1 GGKPAAK
8 GGAGDAD
15 LGNKLAVAQEALDT
29 TRRDNAEL
37 KSRMNDLQSQLDK
50 LQRLIELK
58 NGQLAKMQA
67 AGAAVPPVAAT
78 PEATTPA
85 NAAVPASLV
94 DANGAPVKPAGE
106 IAPEDALPAGAAQ
119 VA

>member
-1 GGKPAAK
+1 VNTAPGVKVGVCRPVRVRSMPP
-8 GGAGDAD
+8 GVIG
-15 LGNKLAVAQEALDT
+15 LV
-29 TRRDNAEL
+29 RRRQRLILPTISAWFRAEL

-78 PEATTPA
+78 QAAPDATAPA
-85 NAAVPASLV
+85 NAAV
-94 DANGAPVKPAGE
+94 
-106 IAPEDALPAGAAQ
+106 
-119 VA
+119 